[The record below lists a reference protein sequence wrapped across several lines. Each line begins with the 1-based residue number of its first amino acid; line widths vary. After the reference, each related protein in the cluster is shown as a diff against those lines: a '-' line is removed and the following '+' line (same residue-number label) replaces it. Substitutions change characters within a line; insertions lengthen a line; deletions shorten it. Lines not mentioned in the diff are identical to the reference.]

1 MPNVGQKTMCN
12 TDYKTS
18 KIFFFKNL
26 ENESF
31 DKFETTKIDENNK
44 TPRNETGRENR

>member
-1 MPNVGQKTMCN
+1 MWDRKQCAIRITKPLK
-12 TDYKTS
+12 Y
-18 KIFFFKNL
+18 FFFKNL

-44 TPRNETGRENR
+44 TSCNETGRKNR